1 MAELITSAKRGFQN
15 ISPARREDPNKE
27 NEIPV
32 LSLIQFSKPPFV
44 TFGTVKVGTSKSAV
58 LQIVNPTDY
67 AEAEVVV
74 EKIPSSK
81 GFSVD
86 HDTFTIQPES
96 SFSLTISWTPAEEGG
111 VRELLTFN
119 ANGVLKHQAVL
130 LGRAEAPKKKKKSL
144 WDSIKNKGMEKPQT
158 SMRMTCPGKMA
169 PNKTFQVSRQP
180 QYKREKPRSPLAS
193 LSETQTVKERILI
206 KDRPFHHRC
215 LNSAE
220 QKASKPAHG
229 DVVLSD
235 QKNSPVVL
243 LVPSAKLVHSGS
255 LSTNANSMAENPKN
269 KELSKV
275 FNRTLSPIGT
285 PEVLKKLMPRIDSG
299 SPQSSAHVG
308 GVAPEPNLPSLNDA
322 LALIGSDLSHIDSS
336 PRNTSSSCEFS
347 DSLESKSGN
356 GACGAEAMLAS
367 PELPQSHEPRL
378 TFFVSK
384 KVVLKEEK
392 VTEKAKISF
401 TSATV
406 TKTKA
411 SVEVGSPGGRKI
423 KKSRRRLLEKTL
435 ELSDG
440 GSQSD
445 SGPGTPSLPVID
457 TETKTTPSDAKHQ
470 IPEFTSSSPNS
481 RLPISP
487 LTKTFPTSTL
497 PDTAPSP
504 ISFSATSSPLAIP
517 APTTPTITSWSSSP
531 PLSSVSM
538 AVSVQEDLFPVQL
551 ALKGKKR
558 KSEEYLKTHSKTE
571 DSGKEQVKRNRVG
584 KVDPPPSVRS
594 KRDTS
599 QQQRVVTSSAQTV
612 TTKSLRMGRSTA
624 GAQAKRPSSRVSSQS
639 SLKASGS
646 HSVRISKVA
655 AVAQAKLTF
664 IKPVQTALPRHPMP
678 FAAKNMFYD
687 ERWIDK
693 QEKGF
698 TCWLNYVLTPDDFK
712 VITEVPEASA
722 VSLAFG
728 SEDKFRVPKAPT
740 KEEMSFSTYTAKRK
754 LNRLRRSAC
763 QLFTSDSMVK
773 AIQRLELEVEARRL
787 LIRKDRHLW
796 KDIGERKKVLNW
808 LLSYNPLWLRIGLE
822 TIFGEM
828 IALESNSDILGLA
841 TFILQRL
848 LWNPDIAAEFRHAR
862 VPHLYKD
869 GHEEA
874 LSRFTLKKLLLLV
887 CFLDKA
893 KESRLI
899 EHDPCL
905 FCIDAEFKASKDLLL
920 AFSRDFLSGEGI
932 LPRHLAYLGL
942 PVSHVQTPLNEFN
955 FAVKNLAVDLKCGVR
970 LVRVME
976 LLAQDWSL
984 SAKLR
989 LPAISRLQKVHNVDI
1004 ALQVLKGKGI
1014 DLKDESGSIID
1025 SRDIVDGHREKT
1037 LSLLWKIIFVFQVE
1051 VILDEDQLREEIEF
1065 LKKTLRTKRRLALL
1079 RADKG
1084 CQPSPVKARVPYKHT
1099 SRKITLLMDWV
1110 CAVCEFYHLK
1120 VENFTVSFSDGRILC
1135 FLLHHYHP
1143 GVLPEASIS
1152 HSTTQTVEC
1161 SPRGRLELNSSVS
1174 DSDGSFDFGPA
1185 DLQGQ
1190 DSASL
1195 KFKELLENEKNNFKL
1210 VNSAVAFLGGVPAM
1224 INPADMSNTIPSEKV
1239 VMSYLSFLCARLLD
1253 LRTETRAARLIQA
1266 AWRKHKLK
1274 KDLLLYEARNKAAL
1288 KIQVVVRRFLMKRRV
1303 KRQNEAAIVIQSA
1316 WRRHLAQNWLR
1327 KQKEAQLRDLQ
1338 HKAASVIQVGA
1349 EEGL

>member
-1 MAELITSAKRGFQN
+1 MRT
-15 ISPARREDPNKE
+15 AR
-27 NEIPV
+27 
-32 LSLIQFSKPPFV
+32 
-44 TFGTVKVGTSKSAV
+44 
-58 LQIVNPTDY
+58 
-67 AEAEVVV
+67 
-74 EKIPSSK
+74 
-81 GFSVD
+81 
-86 HDTFTIQPES
+86 
-96 SFSLTISWTPAEEGG
+96 
-111 VRELLTFN
+111 
-119 ANGVLKHQAVL
+119 
-130 LGRAEAPKKKKKSL
+130 
-144 WDSIKNKGMEKPQT
+144 
-158 SMRMTCPGKMA
+158 PGKMA

-255 LSTNANSMAENPKN
+255 LSTNANSVAENPKN
-269 KELSKV
+269 KELTKV

-504 ISFSATSSPLAIP
+504 ISFSPTSSPLAIP

-599 QQQRVVTSSAQTV
+599 QQQRVVTS
-612 TTKSLRMGRSTA
+612 
-624 GAQAKRPSSRVSSQS
+624 
-639 SLKASGS
+639 
-646 HSVRISKVA
+646 
-655 AVAQAKLTF
+655 
-664 IKPVQTALPRHPMP
+664 
-678 FAAKNMFYD
+678 
-687 ERWIDK
+687 E
-693 QEKGF
+693 
-698 TCWLNYVLTPDDFK
+698 
-712 VITEVPEASA
+712 
-722 VSLAFG
+722 
-728 SEDKFRVPKAPT
+728 
-740 KEEMSFSTYTAKRK
+740 
-754 LNRLRRSAC
+754 
-763 QLFTSDSMVK
+763 
-773 AIQRLELEVEARRL
+773 
-787 LIRKDRHLW
+787 
-796 KDIGERKKVLNW
+796 
-808 LLSYNPLWLRIGLE
+808 
-822 TIFGEM
+822 
-828 IALESNSDILGLA
+828 
-841 TFILQRL
+841 
-848 LWNPDIAAEFRHAR
+848 
-862 VPHLYKD
+862 
-869 GHEEA
+869 
-874 LSRFTLKKLLLLV
+874 
-887 CFLDKA
+887 
-893 KESRLI
+893 
-899 EHDPCL
+899 
-905 FCIDAEFKASKDLLL
+905 
-920 AFSRDFLSGEGI
+920 
-932 LPRHLAYLGL
+932 
-942 PVSHVQTPLNEFN
+942 
-955 FAVKNLAVDLKCGVR
+955 
-970 LVRVME
+970 
-976 LLAQDWSL
+976 
-984 SAKLR
+984 
-989 LPAISRLQKVHNVDI
+989 
-1004 ALQVLKGKGI
+1004 
-1014 DLKDESGSIID
+1014 
-1025 SRDIVDGHREKT
+1025 
-1037 LSLLWKIIFVFQVE
+1037 
-1051 VILDEDQLREEIEF
+1051 
-1065 LKKTLRTKRRLALL
+1065 
-1079 RADKG
+1079 
-1084 CQPSPVKARVPYKHT
+1084 
-1099 SRKITLLMDWV
+1099 
-1110 CAVCEFYHLK
+1110 
-1120 VENFTVSFSDGRILC
+1120 
-1135 FLLHHYHP
+1135 
-1143 GVLPEASIS
+1143 
-1152 HSTTQTVEC
+1152 
-1161 SPRGRLELNSSVS
+1161 
-1174 DSDGSFDFGPA
+1174 
-1185 DLQGQ
+1185 
-1190 DSASL
+1190 
-1195 KFKELLENEKNNFKL
+1195 
-1210 VNSAVAFLGGVPAM
+1210 
-1224 INPADMSNTIPSEKV
+1224 
-1239 VMSYLSFLCARLLD
+1239 
-1253 LRTETRAARLIQA
+1253 
-1266 AWRKHKLK
+1266 
-1274 KDLLLYEARNKAAL
+1274 
-1288 KIQVVVRRFLMKRRV
+1288 
-1303 KRQNEAAIVIQSA
+1303 
-1316 WRRHLAQNWLR
+1316 
-1327 KQKEAQLRDLQ
+1327 
-1338 HKAASVIQVGA
+1338 
-1349 EEGL
+1349 